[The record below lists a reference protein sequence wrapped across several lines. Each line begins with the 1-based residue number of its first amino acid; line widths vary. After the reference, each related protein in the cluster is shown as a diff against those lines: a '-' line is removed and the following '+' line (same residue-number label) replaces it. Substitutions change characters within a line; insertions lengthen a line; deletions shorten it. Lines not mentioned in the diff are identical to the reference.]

1 MLDQAR
7 EYLARVVPW
16 PQAGEQGFVN
26 IHWTFPPKKPRADGK
41 PAWTGRAVVTMTEA
55 VSALNM
61 ALKAGGDALDIYV
74 CMSKQSSASPKVSGK
89 GFKYS
94 TPVRLA
100 ANAVALKSFFLDVDY
115 GKTKKDPATG
125 QMIPVGYQTAQEAVQ
140 AVMDFA
146 ATVKLPRPTM
156 VVHSGGGFHFYWCID
171 RALTPHEWLPIA
183 FALAEATKRHGLH
196 CDTQCTVDSA
206 RVLRIPDTFNRKLSN
221 ARPVRIIGTPV
232 EYDYS
237 VSRISVALEPYV
249 VSVASATSGLID
261 RNVFPQRTAPAWA
274 SAQDTGAEALQSN
287 IDELRPAVLLGDVL
301 PVCGFLSEAVK
312 TGGANFDNPLWNL
325 TTLIA
330 AFTDG
335 GRADA
340 HLMADKHGG
349 YSKDETDA
357 LYDRKYREKTER
369 GLGWPSCAAISGAGA
384 RACQTCSFR
393 AHGKS
398 PLNFEQR
405 PVAGAA
411 GQGNAASAG
420 ASHGSVAPAA
430 TPVAT
435 GFGGA
440 VIAPV
445 NLAPQQS
452 VQSPSQLPAS
462 SQADL
467 PPGFQRDAQGYINK
481 IVADPN
487 NPGQNLLW
495 RICDYPMD
503 GAWLQKNPMVLHFES
518 VVERGQHTQVDLP
531 FEVAATNEMRKV
543 LQAQGFMIPSGDKMM
558 GDFFVNWIGRLQT
571 IKDMVNSSPFGWLH
585 RNGTL
590 AGFVYGDKL
599 WSPAG
604 STPAAPADHVLAM
617 RYRPRGS
624 DTFWMDAAKLVCGHG
639 RPDLEVLVASAF
651 AAPLMQFTGHKGT
664 LLSAFSR
671 QSGLGKS
678 TAITVAQAVWG
689 DPTSGVQ
696 GLNDTE
702 NAVMGVVSKIKS
714 LPLYWDEL
722 KSDAQTKKFVNMTF
736 QISSGK
742 GKSRMNS
749 RAELKEPGDWQTL
762 IISASNESLLHHV
775 VSQTSTTEAGLMRVF
790 EYKVAPRHGQTGRVA
805 TSDAQIRLSK
815 LNNNFGHVGLRYA
828 QFLGSH
834 HGTIATDMEAL
845 AKQVEQETGADQEER
860 FWVSVISCLLLG
872 ARYAVHIGY
881 PVFDQAALK
890 DFLYS
895 VLDQMRVHRKE
906 QTVDLDQTLNVS
918 AILNRFFN
926 DIKKN
931 DSWLVTSRVHVGAGK
946 PPKTGPNAI
955 QMLFPADPSRL
966 HGVDVQIGVGNNLLR
981 ISSSA
986 LGAWCKKNEVN
997 KVNLLDALFKQV
1009 TVNPVKNG
1017 RMGAGTPAAG
1027 ANEHIIEIDLTSSK
1041 DLDFVSDLV

>member
-1 MLDQAR
+1 M
-7 EYLARVVPW
+7 
-16 PQAGEQGFVN
+16 
-26 IHWTFPPKKPRADGK
+26 
-41 PAWTGRAVVTMTEA
+41 
-55 VSALNM
+55 
-61 ALKAGGDALDIYV
+61 
-74 CMSKQSSASPKVSGK
+74 
-89 GFKYS
+89 
-94 TPVRLA
+94 
-100 ANAVALKSFFLDVDY
+100 
-115 GKTKKDPATG
+115 
-125 QMIPVGYQTAQEAVQ
+125 
-140 AVMDFA
+140 
-146 ATVKLPRPTM
+146 
-156 VVHSGGGFHFYWCID
+156 
-171 RALTPHEWLPIA
+171 WLPIA

-206 RVLRIPDTFNRKLSN
+206 RVLRIPDTFNRKQ
-221 ARPVRIIGTPV
+221 ATPRAVRIIGTPV
-232 EYDYS
+232 DYDYS
-237 VSRISVALEPYV
+237 VSRISVAVEPYAV
-249 VSVASATSGLID
+249 PVASATAGLID
-261 RNVFPQRTAPAWA
+261 RGLFPQQSGPSWLHTVPAE
-274 SAQDTGAEALQSN
+274 AEALQSN
-287 IDELRPAVLLGDVL
+287 IDELRPAVLLHDVL
-301 PVCGFLSEAVK
+301 PACGFLAEAVR
-312 TGGANFDNPLWNL
+312 TGGAAFDNPLWNL

-330 AFTDG
+330 AFTEG

-340 HLMADKHGG
+340 HAMADKHAG

-369 GLGWPSCAAISGAGA
+369 GLGWPSCAAISGSGA

-393 AHGKS
+393 SHGKS

-405 PVAGAA
+405 PAPVAAGSSNAPVAGASN
-411 GQGNAASAG
+411 GG
-420 ASHGSVAPAA
+420 VAPAA
-430 TPVAT
+430 PVAT
-435 GFGGA
+435 AFGGA
-440 VIAPV
+440 VLAV
-445 NLAPQQS
+445 TNLAPQQPI
-452 VQSPSQLPAS
+452 QSPSQPS
-462 SQADL
+462 SSDL
-467 PPGFQRDAQGYINK
+467 PQGFQRDAQGYINK

-503 GAWLQKNPMVLHFES
+503 AAWLQKNPMTLHFES
-518 VVERGQHTQVDLP
+518 VVERGMHTQVDLP

-543 LQAQGFMIPSGDKMM
+543 LQAQGFMIPSGDKVM
-558 GDFFVNWIGRLQT
+558 GEFFVNWIGRLQT

-590 AGFVYGDKL
+590 AGFVFGDKL
-599 WSPAG
+599 WTSTG
-604 STPAAPADHVLAM
+604 SAPAAPADHVLAL

-624 DTFWMDAAKLVCGHG
+624 DTYWMDAAKLVCGHG
-639 RPDLEVLVASAF
+639 RPDLEALVASAF

-671 QSGLGKS
+671 QSGVGKS

-689 DPTSGVQ
+689 DPTQGVQ

-742 GKSRMNS
+742 GKSRMSS

-790 EYKVAPRHGQTGRVA
+790 EYKVSPRNGQTGRVA

-828 QFLGSH
+828 QFLGTH
-834 HGTIATDMEAL
+834 HGVIATDMETL
-845 AKQVEQETGADQEER
+845 AKQIEQETNADQEER
-860 FWVSVISCLLLG
+860 FWVSVIACVLLG

-881 PVFDQAALK
+881 PVFDQVALK
-890 DFLYS
+890 EFLYS
-895 VLDQMRVHRKE
+895 VLADMRAHRKE

-931 DSWLVTSRVHVGAGK
+931 GSWLVTSRVHVGAGK

-955 QMLFPADPSRL
+955 SMLFPADPSRL

-986 LGAWCKKNEVN
+986 LGAWCKKNEIN

-1009 TVNPVKNG
+1009 QVNPVKNG